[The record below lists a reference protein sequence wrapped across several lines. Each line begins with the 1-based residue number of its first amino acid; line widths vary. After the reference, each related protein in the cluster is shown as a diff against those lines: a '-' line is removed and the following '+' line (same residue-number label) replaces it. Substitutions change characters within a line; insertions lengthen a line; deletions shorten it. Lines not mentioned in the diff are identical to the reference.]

1 MLILAKRRISL
12 LLGNL
17 TEVAGVLFGI
27 SLIALAPAVTTIP
40 LTFLLYLMAWFC
52 LLFFPHGLA
61 HYFVGVLVGVRFR
74 HYSFGRSSISKLR
87 MRFLGV
93 FASKLVVL
101 TLRVDQASLRSV
113 SPLRRRIMFSSGAV
127 ASMVLPFFAAA
138 ASIGHLPSALSA
150 LLLLI
155 SVANLAFDL
164 YYSPKAGDISR
175 AKSASRT

>member
-1 MLILAKRRISL
+1 MLFLAKRRIPL

-17 TEVAGVLFGI
+17 IEVAGVLFGI
-27 SLIALAPAVTTIP
+27 SLIALVPAAPTIP
-40 LTFLLYLMAWFC
+40 LAFLLYLIAWFC
-52 LLFFPHGLA
+52 LLFFPHGLT
-61 HYFVGVLVGVRFR
+61 HYLVGVVVGLRFR
-74 HYSFGRSSISKLR
+74 HYSFGKSSVSKLR
-87 MRFLGV
+87 MRFLSV

-101 TLRVDQASLRSV
+101 TLRVDHASLRSV
-113 SPLRRRIMFSSGAV
+113 SPLRRSIMFSSGAV

-155 SVANLAFDL
+155 SAANFAFDL

-175 AKSASRT
+175 AKYAPRT

>member
-1 MLILAKRRISL
+1 MLFLAKRRISL

-17 TEVAGVLFGI
+17 IEIAGVLFGI
-27 SLIALAPAVTTIP
+27 SLIALAPAVPTIP
-40 LTFLLYLMAWFC
+40 LAFLLYLMAWSC

-61 HYFVGVLVGVRFR
+61 HFIVGVLVGVRFR
-74 HYSFGRSSISKLR
+74 DYSFGRSSISKLR
-87 MRFLGV
+87 MGFLSV

-113 SPLRRRIMFSSGAV
+113 SPLRRSMMFSSGAV
-127 ASMVLPFFAAA
+127 ASMILPFFAAT
-138 ASIGHLPSALSA
+138 ASIGHLPSALST

-155 SVANLAFDL
+155 SVANFAFDL

-175 AKSASRT
+175 AKSAART